1 MKGLKYPS
9 HSGNNL
15 GDLSCAQNCI
25 SIESFHSQWPIVTTA
40 ETLGSTMHINNKQQH
55 QQQIW
60 MIDNEP
66 LMPIYSSSSIGQPPS

>member
-1 MKGLKYPS
+1 MKYPS

-15 GDLSCAQNCI
+15 DDLSHPQNCI
-25 SIESFHSQWPIVTTA
+25 PIEIFRSQWPIVTTV
-40 ETLGSTMHINNKQQH
+40 ETLGSTMHINKRQH

-66 LMPIYSSSSIGQPPS
+66 SMPIYSFSSIGRPPF